1 MLSTGLMAE
10 LRERVHGWRVAGNSI
25 ALVPTMGNLH
35 EGHLRLVKEAR
46 READRVAVSIF
57 VNPSQFGPGEDFSA
71 YPRTP
76 AEDLDKLKS
85 VGADLVYLPEVSE
98 MYPEHPDEMTFVE
111 VPGLSED
118 LCGKFRPGHF
128 RGVATIVLKLFNQV
142 QPDVAIFGEKD
153 FQQLMIIRRMVRDL
167 NLSVKILGVE
177 TVREPGG
184 LAMSSRNAYLS
195 EGDRG
200 RAGLIYAGLCQ
211 AKEELQQG
219 RRDFS
224 NIEAER
230 TTALTESGFHVDYF
244 AIRRQTD
251 LRMPGFEDDQ
261 LAVLVAARL
270 GSTRLID
277 NLKVCLNPPS

>member
-10 LRERVHGWRVAGNSI
+10 LRERLRGWRLAGNSI

-35 EGHLRLVKEAR
+35 EGHLRLVDEAR
-46 READRVAVSIF
+46 RQADRVAVSIF
-57 VNPSQFGPGEDFSA
+57 VNPSQFGPAEDFAA

-98 MYPEHPDEMTFVE
+98 MYPEHPAEMTFVE

-142 QPDVAIFGEKD
+142 QPDVAVFGEKD

-167 NLSVKILGVE
+167 NLPVKILGAE

-184 LAMSSRNAYLS
+184 LAMSSRNTYLS
-195 EGDRG
+195 EGDLG

-211 AKEELQQG
+211 AKAELQRG

-224 NIEAER
+224 NIEVEQS
-230 TTALTESGFHVDYF
+230 TALAESGFNVDYF
-244 AIRRQTD
+244 TIRRQTD
-251 LRMPGFEDDQ
+251 LRMPSLQDDQ

-277 NLKVCLNPPS
+277 NLRVCLNSPS

>member
-10 LRERVHGWRVAGNSI
+10 LRERLRGWRLAGNSI

-35 EGHLRLVKEAR
+35 EGHLRLVDEAR
-46 READRVAVSIF
+46 RQADRVAVSIF
-57 VNPSQFGPGEDFSA
+57 VNPSQFGPAEDFAA

-142 QPDVAIFGEKD
+142 QPDVAVFGEKD

-167 NLSVKILGVE
+167 NIPVKILGAE

-184 LAMSSRNAYLS
+184 LAMSSRNTYLS
-195 EGDRG
+195 EGDRA

-211 AKEELQQG
+211 TKEDLQQG

-230 TTALTESGFHVDYF
+230 STALAELGFNVDYF

-251 LRMPGFEDDQ
+251 LRMPGLQDEQ

-277 NLKVCLNPPS
+277 NLRVCLNSPS

>member
-1 MLSTGLMAE
+1 MLSTGLMAG
-10 LRERVHGWRVAGNSI
+10 LRERLRGWRLAGNST

-35 EGHLRLVKEAR
+35 EGHLRLVEEAR

-57 VNPSQFGPGEDFSA
+57 VNPSQFGPAEDFAA

-85 VGADLVYLPEVSE
+85 VGADLVYLPEVAE
-98 MYPEHPDEMTFVE
+98 MYPVHPDEMTFVE

-128 RGVATIVLKLFNQV
+128 RGVASIVLKLFNQV
-142 QPDVAIFGEKD
+142 QPDVAVFGEKD
-153 FQQLMIIRRMVRDL
+153 FQQLMIIRRMVLDL
-167 NLSVKILGVE
+167 NLPVKILGVE

-224 NIEAER
+224 NIEVER
-230 TTALTESGFHVDYF
+230 STVLAESGFNVDYF

-251 LRMPGFEDDQ
+251 LRMPGFDDDQ

-277 NLKVCLNPPS
+277 NLKVCLDPPS